1 MKKLLFLFAIL
12 SSVFLFQFCT
22 KTNNEPTLINT
33 TDGPNLPT
41 IPYVYAISYPTHIQI
56 ALSTTDNTPR
66 NNQITDAGA
75 TLGRV
80 LFYDKHLSK
89 NNTVSCA
96 SCHKQED
103 SFDDNKALSTGFNG
117 ANTARNSMALL
128 NVRFYQSGKMFWDE
142 RATSVEEQALQPIQ
156 NPIEMGLTLDELES
170 KVQGLSYYHDLF
182 LKAFGSSEID
192 SVKISKAI
200 AQFVRS
206 MVTYQ
211 AKYDLVKEGKESFST
226 AEARGEQLFLNAGGP
241 GVGTCAS
248 CHTPPMFL
256 TSNPAK
262 GFALADDQDL
272 GINGTNRFKSGSL
285 RNIMIRT
292 HLFHNGSITTVQA
305 MLSGNNGRP
314 IPQHSIASQD
324 TADMLAFLNTLTDE
338 TILTE
343 SKFSDPF
350 KN

>member
-1 MKKLLFLFAIL
+1 MKKLLFLSAIL
-12 SSVFLFQFCT
+12 STVFLFQFCT
-22 KTNNEPTLINT
+22 KSNNETTLSNT

-41 IPYVYAISYPTHIQI
+41 IPFTYAIAYPTHIQI
-56 ALSTTDNTPR
+56 ALSATDNTPR

-103 SFDDNKALSTGFNG
+103 SFDDNKALSTGFEG
-117 ANTARNSMALL
+117 ANTARNSMALI

-142 RATSVEEQALQPIQ
+142 RAASVEEQALQPIQ
-156 NPIEMGLTLDELES
+156 NPVEMGLTLAELEA
-170 KVQGLSYYHDLF
+170 KLKALDYYPDLF

-192 SVKISKAI
+192 SVKIAKAI

-206 MVTYQ
+206 IVTYQ
-211 AKYDLVKEGKESFST
+211 AKYDLVKEGKATFT
-226 AEARGEQLFLNAGGP
+226 AAEARGEQLFLNAGGP
-241 GVGTCAS
+241 AAGTCAS
-248 CHTPPMFL
+248 CHTPPLFL
-256 TSNPAK
+256 ISNPAR
-262 GFALADDQDL
+262 GFGLADANDS

-285 RNIMIRT
+285 RNIMLRT
-292 HLFHNGSITTVQA
+292 HLFHNGSVTNVQA
-305 MLSGNNGRP
+305 MLNGIGGRP
-314 IPQHSIASQD
+314 IPQHGIAPQD
-324 TADMLAFLNTLTDE
+324 ASDMLAFLNTLTDE

-343 SKFSDPF
+343 PKFSDPF